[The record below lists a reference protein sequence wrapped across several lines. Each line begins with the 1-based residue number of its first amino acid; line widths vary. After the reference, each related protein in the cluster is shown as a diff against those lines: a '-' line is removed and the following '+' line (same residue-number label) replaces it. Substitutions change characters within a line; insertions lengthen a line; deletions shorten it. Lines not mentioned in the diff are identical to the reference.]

1 MRISTL
7 KIELIYMADGMFLY
21 KTENSYVVMDQND
34 NVLKEAKTSKTCSS
48 YISKTLQSRR
58 AAERYAIENT
68 HQDKNKNWSI

>member
-34 NVLKEAKTSKTCSS
+34 NVLKELKTSTSCAR
-48 YISKTLQSRR
+48 YILKTLQSRR
-58 AAERYAIENT
+58 AAERYAIE
-68 HQDKNKNWSI
+68 KINKSTV

>member
-48 YISKTLQSRR
+48 YISRTLQSRR
-58 AAERYAIENT
+58 AAEKAAS
-68 HQDKNKNWSI
+68 DKAQGIF